1 MMSEKMVNSFGQEVD
16 EYGRTKEEQK
26 IFSQGLEI
34 LSEHMGDTD
43 AEAFIAL
50 ISRNKF
56 NYTEWRRDNLFK
68 GMTPEEIR
76 AGAIE
81 YAKTHKLD

>member
-1 MMSEKMVNSFGQEVD
+1 MSEKMVNSFGQEVD

-26 IFSQGLEI
+26 IFLQGLEI
-34 LSEHMGDTD
+34 LSEHMGETD
-43 AEAFIAL
+43 AETFIAL
-50 ISRNKF
+50 INRNKF
-56 NYTEWRRDNLFK
+56 NYTEWRSENLFK

-81 YAKTHKLD
+81 YAKSHDLG